1 MTYVLSV
8 VRSTADTDHGFDID
22 AATERLAAALAATAI
37 ERDRSGGHAVEQRR
51 AIRDSGLLALTVPR
65 EHGGLG
71 ADLNGFY
78 RVVRRLAQV
87 DSALAHV
94 FAFHHLQVYSVRL
107 YGHAEQRRR
116 LLRQT
121 VDEQVFWGNALNPRD
136 RNLRSR
142 PVEGGWRLDG
152 SKSFAS
158 GALGSDRLTLSAHVA
173 ADGDAPPPYL
183 IGNIATRSPGITVR
197 DDWDAFGQRQTDSGT
212 VQFENV
218 FLPQSDVLQIP
229 GIEPRLRSTLRTL
242 VSQLLMANLFVGI
255 AEGAYDAARHYTLKQ
270 AQPWPATGLTR
281 SAEDPYVLH
290 RYGELWLLLRPA
302 QLAADAAALQLQQA
316 LDRDEA
322 LTSGERGAAA
332 VAVAE
337 AKVLAHR
344 ASVEVSSQLFEL
356 TGARSTSARFG
367 LDRFWRNAR
376 VHTLHDPV
384 DYKLRDIGRYRLEGR
399 APEPTA
405 YS

>member
-1 MTYVLSV
+1 
-8 VRSTADTDHGFDID
+8 
-22 AATERLAAALAATAI
+22 
-37 ERDRSGGHAVEQRR
+37 
-51 AIRDSGLLALTVPR
+51 
-65 EHGGLG
+65 
-71 ADLNGFY
+71 
-78 RVVRRLAQV
+78 
-87 DSALAHV
+87 
-94 FAFHHLQVYSVRL
+94 
-107 YGHAEQRRR
+107 
-116 LLRQT
+116 
-121 VDEQVFWGNALNPRD
+121 
-136 RNLRSR
+136 
-142 PVEGGWRLDG
+142 
-152 SKSFAS
+152 
-158 GALGSDRLTLSAHVA
+158 
-173 ADGDAPPPYL
+173 
-183 IGNIATRSPGITVR
+183 
-197 DDWDAFGQRQTDSGT
+197 
-212 VQFENV
+212 
-218 FLPQSDVLQIP
+218 
-229 GIEPRLRSTLRTL
+229 
-242 VSQLLMANLFVGI
+242 MANLFVGI

-270 AQPWPATGLTR
+270 AQPWPAAGVAR

-384 DYKLRDIGRYRLEGR
+384 DYKLRDIGRDRPEGR
-399 APEPTA
+399 APEATA